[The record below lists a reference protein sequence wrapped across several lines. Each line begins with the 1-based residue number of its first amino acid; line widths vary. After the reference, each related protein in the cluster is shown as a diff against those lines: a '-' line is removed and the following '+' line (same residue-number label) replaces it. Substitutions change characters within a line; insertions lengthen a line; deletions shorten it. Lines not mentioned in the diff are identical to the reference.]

1 MNMKLPDMKVIEK
14 NTGKIFIIVGIIAI
28 AFYLAYMYYITIIDP
43 EEYIYSFLKTKHK
56 INNPYIPPVI
66 KPTCVIPKKLFQTW
80 HTKKCP
86 QHMQKA
92 LDTLQKCNPE
102 LEYFLFDDNDCI
114 EFIKTHFEAD
124 VADAYNRLIP
134 GAYKADL
141 WRYCVMYIHGG
152 VYVDIK
158 YQCMNG
164 FKFIDIMDK
173 EHLVLE
179 RPNFDEKYIHGIYNG
194 LIIAKPENP
203 LFLDCIQHIVHNV
216 NTRYY
221 GNSSLAPT
229 GPGLLGGLYFGDIN
243 KNIKKI
249 HDFDIYYNFV
259 DNTDTIIYNNQI
271 ILKSYPEYRTEQR
284 ANQNKYHYGQLWEQR
299 NIYA

>member
-14 NTGKIFIIVGIIAI
+14 NPGKNIIVVGVIAI
-28 AFYLAYMYYITIIDP
+28 AFYLAYMYYTTGINTG
-43 EEYIYSFLKTKHK
+43 EYIYTFLTTKHK
-56 INNPYIPPVI
+56 INNPYISPI
-66 KPTCVIPKKLFQTW
+66 TKPTCIIPKKLFQTW
-80 HTKKCP
+80 HTKKVP
-86 QHMQKA
+86 PHMQKA
-92 LDTLQKCNPE
+92 IDSIQKCNPE

-114 EFIKTHFEAD
+114 EFIKTHFDAE
-124 VADAYNRLIP
+124 VEDAYNKLLP

-152 VYVDIK
+152 VYIDIK

-179 RPNFDEKYIHGIYNG
+179 RPDYSENYIYGIYNG
-194 LIIAKPENP
+194 VIISKPENP
-203 LFLDCIQHIVHNV
+203 LFLDCIKHIVHNV

-221 GNSSLAPT
+221 GKNSLAPT
-229 GPGLLGGLYFGDIN
+229 GPGLLGGLYFGDID
-243 KNIKKI
+243 KNINKI
-249 HDFDIYYNFV
+249 HEFDLFFNLV
-259 DNTDTIIYNNQI
+259 DQEDSIIYNNQI
-271 ILKSYPEYRTEQR
+271 ILQSYPEYRREQLN
-284 ANQNKYHYGQLWEQR
+284 NQNKYHYGQLWEQR